1 MSKELSEV
9 LNLFRNEQFLEA
21 EKKCSVLL
29 KKIKPNFELLNIY
42 ALILFKLERYEE
54 SIGQW
59 NKTIQMNP
67 NFYFG
72 YNNLGNVFLLKKDL
86 TEALKNYEKAIEI
99 KSDYYQAIFNKGN
112 VFFELNEFQ
121 KALKCYDQV
130 ISLKKDYL
138 PAYEGKAKIF
148 KLIEKNNDAINEWN
162 NVISLE
168 PFNENALS
176 EKGDLLF
183 DNNKLSEALD
193 CYQRAYEINPDKPF
207 LLGNIIH
214 TKTKM
219 CKWEN
224 IEDDLTKLKDQ
235 IKNGKKS
242 SPPYQTLTV
251 FDDPALHLNVAK
263 TWVSEYEKN
272 NCKTSNGFTRNNK
285 KKIKIGYFSADF
297 RTHAMGHLMVKMLE
311 LHNKKEFK
319 LYGFYFGPSI
329 KKDDELSE
337 RIISCFDEFIDIR
350 FKNDLEVIEKTKE
363 KDLDIAIDLMGFTGK
378 QNRFGIFSYKC
389 APLQINFLGYP
400 GTSGSKFMDYVV
412 LDNKILCPENDQF
425 FSEKFIIL
433 PDTYQPNDQDKKIS
447 TNLINKKDFGLP
459 ENSFIFGC
467 FNSHQKILP
476 KMFKS
481 WMKIL
486 KMKKDSVLWLLK
498 DNAFS
503 EDNLKK
509 EAHAHNIDPERL
521 IFAKE
526 LPHEEHLSR
535 LKFVDLFLDTFP
547 YNAHTTCSDALR
559 MGIPVLTM
567 KGKSFA
573 SRVANS
579 LLVSIDLPELV
590 TENFE
595 EYEKHAI
602 KISNDNDHLKDLKK
616 RVLKNKINSNIY
628 KTDIFTKNFEDL
640 LKKIFQNYIDKK
652 PTKNFKL

>member
-1 MSKELSEV
+1 
-9 LNLFRNEQFLEA
+9 
-21 EKKCSVLL
+21 
-29 KKIKPNFELLNIY
+29 
-42 ALILFKLERYEE
+42 
-54 SIGQW
+54 
-59 NKTIQMNP
+59 
-67 NFYFG
+67 
-72 YNNLGNVFLLKKDL
+72 
-86 TEALKNYEKAIEI
+86 
-99 KSDYYQAIFNKGN
+99 
-112 VFFELNEFQ
+112 
-121 KALKCYDQV
+121 
-130 ISLKKDYL
+130 
-138 PAYEGKAKIF
+138 
-148 KLIEKNNDAINEWN
+148 
-162 NVISLE
+162 
-168 PFNENALS
+168 
-176 EKGDLLF
+176 
-183 DNNKLSEALD
+183 
-193 CYQRAYEINPDKPF
+193 
-207 LLGNIIH
+207 
-214 TKTKM
+214 
-219 CKWEN
+219 
-224 IEDDLTKLKDQ
+224 
-235 IKNGKKS
+235 
-242 SPPYQTLTV
+242 
-251 FDDPALHLNVAK
+251 
-263 TWVSEYEKN
+263 
-272 NCKTSNGFTRNNK
+272 
-285 KKIKIGYFSADF
+285 
-297 RTHAMGHLMVKMLE
+297 
-311 LHNKKEFK
+311 
-319 LYGFYFGPSI
+319 
-329 KKDDELSE
+329 
-337 RIISCFDEFIDIR
+337 
-350 FKNDLEVIEKTKE
+350 
-363 KDLDIAIDLMGFTGK
+363 MGFTGK

-447 TNLINKKDFGLP
+447 TNLINKKDFCLP

-476 KMFKS
+476 KMFTS

-509 EAHAHNIDPERL
+509 EAHEQDINPERL